1 MNFPD
6 VGASGGGLKSRIAAF
21 EAAAAEAADPK
32 HMAAKISEFSDRKKY
47 NFASGLQHDVVA
59 TREAM
64 KAVSKDGKKCMFGQV
79 YEFTDGQIAN
89 LNRVLQNLKK
99 AGEISFEN
107 EVFYQGQ
114 DDLAEITFLQPF
126 FDEMYKV
133 DGDNCFRPGRNM
145 RDVPEDERL
154 GRSYVQE
161 NLDTCGVTKCFECGE
176 EVGDQERLLSGIMF
190 SISIALNADSA
201 IVNREKSTTLLH
213 LMGQLC
219 AVQNVSSYMM
229 QRTCAKPEDSSVNV
243 NL

>member
-1 MNFPD
+1 VCWRMNFPD

-176 EVGDQERLLSGIMF
+176 EVGDQERLTIRNHVFHFHCIKCRQCNSKP
-190 SISIALNADSA
+190 
-201 IVNREKSTTLLH
+201 REKHDFVAFDGSIMCSAECIKLYDAAH
-213 LMGQLC
+213 VRQARG
-219 AVQNVSSYMM
+219 
-229 QRTCAKPEDSSVNV
+229 
-243 NL
+243 